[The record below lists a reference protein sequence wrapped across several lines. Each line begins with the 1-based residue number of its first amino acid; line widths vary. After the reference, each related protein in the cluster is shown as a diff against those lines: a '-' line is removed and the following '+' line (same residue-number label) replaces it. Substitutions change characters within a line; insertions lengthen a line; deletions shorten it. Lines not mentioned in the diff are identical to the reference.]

1 MTFHKFISTILHPI
15 VIPTLGVML
24 YFLMIPINL
33 NSEKKFQV
41 LSLVFISSYLIP
53 LIILILL
60 KKFKFIKNYKTESI
74 KERKIPVALMIFIF
88 YFLGNTMQNVPS
100 LRELSLLFYATSID
114 LIIIYLLFFIRIK
127 ASLHLLS
134 LSIATGFFLVLS
146 NNYSQ
151 SFIIIIIILILLSG
165 ILASAR
171 LHLKAHK
178 KKEVYIGF
186 FIGLVTPLILNI
198 LL

>member
-1 MTFHKFISTILHPI
+1 MNFHKFISTILHPI

-24 YFLMIPINL
+24 YFLLIPIGL
-33 NSEKKFQV
+33 NSEKKFQI
-41 LSLVFISSYLIP
+41 LSLVFITSYLIP
-53 LIILILL
+53 LLILILL
-60 KKFKFIKNYKTESI
+60 KKFKLIKNYQTESI
-74 KERKIPVALMIFIF
+74 TERKIPVALMVFLF
-88 YFLGNTMQNVPS
+88 YFLGNTMQSIPN

-114 LIIIYLLFFIRIK
+114 LLIIYILFYFKIK
-127 ASLHLLS
+127 ASIHLLS
-134 LSIATGFFLVLS
+134 LSVATGFFLVLT

-151 SFIIIIIILILLSG
+151 SFIIVIIALILLSG

-171 LHLKAHK
+171 LHLKAHT

-186 FIGLVTPLILNI
+186 FIGLITPLILYY